1 MDEPRDDVDIWLSE
15 RVKPLLPHPGT
26 FERIKRRARRRKLG
40 QAAIAAGGAAVIVAA
55 AVTVPPLVNAQLRG
69 HGGPPLASQTPT
81 HLSQTRSASPSATS
95 PSASPSSSIT
105 PPPGVPPNF
114 AVSSVTF
121 VSTHTGWV
129 LGQAGTPGRC
139 GPPKANICTS
149 RAVTLDH
156 GHSWQGGAAPVVG
169 PPNGGYGVSQIRS
182 LNGQDAWA
190 FGPQLYATH
199 KRGLTWQSWTPIN
212 TQGMR
217 VIDLETVHHHAF
229 AVWARCTG
237 TGADFAANCTSFS
250 LYSTPAGRDQWAPVP
265 GATNL
270 TVSQAA
276 GLAPVPASA
285 QLALTN
291 TVGYLL
297 APNGE
302 VYGGPITTGGAWH
315 PATAQGI
322 PAGCL
327 PGRAQRDGVP
337 SRAMLATTGTGIVEL
352 CAAPG
357 TGGAQVKT
365 LRYSADGGRTWQPA
379 GTAPMAGIA
388 TSLSG
393 TPNGRVLVATTT
405 GIDVSANTAGSSP
418 SGLSWITVTGA
429 SVPGG
434 FSFVGMTSEL
444 QGVAIPANEGLHS
457 VWFTYD
463 GGTIWQRSRV
473 R

>member
-1 MDEPRDDVDIWLSE
+1 MDEPRDDVDICLSE

-26 FERIKRRARRRKLG
+26 FERIKRRARRRKIG

-55 AVTVPPLVNAQLRG
+55 AVTVPQLINSRLTG
-69 HGGPPLASQTPT
+69 GSGPPPAASRTPT
-81 HLSQTRSASPSATS
+81 HPNKSPSASPSATRSTSS
-95 PSASPSSSIT
+95 PSNIPPSP
-105 PPPGVPPNF
+105 PAVPPNF

-121 VSTHTGWV
+121 VSLTEGWV
-129 LGQAGTPGRC
+129 IGQAGIPGQC
-139 GPPKANICTS
+139 GPPNAFICTS
-149 RAVTLDH
+149 RAITFNS
-156 GHSWQGGAAPVVG
+156 GTTWQGGHAPVAG
-169 PPNGGYGVSQIRS
+169 PPKGASGVSQIRA
-182 LNGQDAWA
+182 LDGRNAWA

-199 KRGLTWQSWTPIN
+199 DTGLSWTAVN
-212 TQGMR
+212 TNGMR

-250 LYSTPAGRDQWAPVP
+250 LYSTPAGRDEWAPVP

-302 VYGGPITTGGAWH
+302 VYSGSITTGGAWH

-327 PGRAQRDGVP
+327 PGRPQRDGVP
-337 SRAMLATTGTGIVEL
+337 SRAMLATTGSGIVEL

-357 TGGAQVKT
+357 TSGAQVKT
-365 LRYSADGGRTWQPA
+365 LRYSADSGRTWQPM
-379 GTAPMAGIA
+379 GTAPLAGIA

-393 TPNGRVLVATTT
+393 TPGGGVLVATTS
-405 GIDVSANTAGSSP
+405 GIDVSANVAGP
-418 SGLSWITVTGA
+418 GTTGLGWITVTGA
-429 SVPGG
+429 SVRGG
-434 FSFVGMTSEL
+434 FSYVGMTDNT
-444 QGVAIPANEGLHS
+444 QGVAIPADKALHA

-463 GGTIWQRSRV
+463 GGQTWVESPV

>member
-26 FERIKRRARRRKLG
+26 FERIRRRARRRKLG

-55 AVTVPPLVNAQLRG
+55 ALTVPQLLYAQQKG
-69 HGGPPLASQTPT
+69 PVGPPATSQTPA
-81 HLSQTRSASPSATS
+81 HPGRSPSASPSATRSTS
-95 PSASPSSSIT
+95 PAPST
-105 PPPGVPPNF
+105 TLPPPVPPNF

-121 VSTHTGWV
+121 VSPAEGWV
-129 LGQAGTPGRC
+129 IGQAGTPGRC
-139 GPPKANICTS
+139 GPPNAFICTS
-149 RAVTLDH
+149 RAITFN
-156 GHSWQGGAAPVVG
+156 GGTTWQGGHAPVAG
-169 PPNGGYGVSQIRS
+169 LPNGASGVSQIRA
-182 LNGQDAWA
+182 LDGRNAWA

-199 KRGLTWQSWTPIN
+199 DRGYSWAPVN
-212 TQGMR
+212 TNGMR

-270 TVSQAA
+270 TVSAGAGQ
-276 GLAPVPASA
+276 GLAPSSA
-285 QLALTN
+285 QLALAN

-297 APNGE
+297 APDGV
-302 VYGGPITTGGAWH
+302 VYSGPITTGGAWH
-315 PATAQGI
+315 PATAQGTL
-322 PAGCL
+322 AAECL
-327 PGRAQRDGVP
+327 PGPAQPNGVP
-337 SRAMLATTGTGIVEL
+337 LQTMMATTGPGIVEL
-352 CAAPG
+352 CAG
-357 TGGAQVKT
+357 TGAGDAQTKN
-365 LRYSADGGRTWQPA
+365 LRYSTDGGRTWQPA
-379 GTAPMAGIA
+379 GTAPQAGIA

-405 GIDVSANTAGSSP
+405 GIDVSANAAGSGTA
-418 SGLSWITVTGA
+418 GLSWIAVTGA

-434 FSFVGMTSEL
+434 FTFVGMTDET
-444 QGVAIPANEGLHS
+444 QGVAIPADKARHA

-463 GGTIWQRSRV
+463 GGTTWQRSRV

>member
-26 FERIKRRARRRKLG
+26 FERIRRRARRRKLG

-55 AVTVPPLVNAQLRG
+55 ALTVPPFIDSQLGRG
-69 HGGPPLASQTPT
+69 QTPIANSSTTATPEHT
-81 HLSQTRSASPSATS
+81 HSRSPS
-95 PSASPSSSIT
+95 PPPSSSSPPSNVT
-105 PPPGVPPNF
+105 PSGPPPVPPNF

-121 VSTHTGWV
+121 VSLTEGWV
-129 LGQAGTPGRC
+129 LGQAGTPGQC
-139 GPPKANICTS
+139 GPPYAFICTS
-149 RAVTLDH
+149 RAITFN
-156 GHSWQGGAAPVVG
+156 GGTSWQGGHAPVAG
-169 PPNGGYGVSQIRS
+169 LPKGASGVSQIRA
-182 LNGQDAWA
+182 LDGRNAWA

-199 KRGLTWQSWTPIN
+199 DTGYTWTPVN
-212 TQGMR
+212 TNGMR
-217 VIDLETVHHHAF
+217 VIDLETVHHRAF

-237 TGADFAANCTSFS
+237 TGADFAANCTGFS

-270 TVSQAA
+270 TMSQAA

-297 APNGE
+297 APNGD
-302 VYGGPITTGGAWH
+302 VYSGPITTGGAWH
-315 PATAQGI
+315 LATAQGI

-352 CAAPG
+352 CAATG
-357 TGGAQVKT
+357 TGGVQVKT

-379 GTAPMAGIA
+379 GTAPPAGIA

-393 TPNGRVLVATTT
+393 TPDGRVLVATTT

-434 FSFVGMTSEL
+434 FSFVGMTSDT
-444 QGVAIPANEGLHS
+444 QGVAIPANKALHA

-463 GGTIWQRSRV
+463 GGKNWVESPV

>member
-15 RVKPLLPHPGT
+15 RVKPLLPHPGA
-26 FERIKRRARRRKLG
+26 FERIRRRARRRKLG
-40 QAAIAAGGAAVIVAA
+40 QAAIAAGGAAVVVAA
-55 AVTVPPLVNAQLRG
+55 ALTVPPLINAQLRG
-69 HGGPPLASQTPT
+69 NSGPPPAASQTPT
-81 HLSQTRSASPSATS
+81 HPSRSPSASPSATRSTS
-95 PSASPSSSIT
+95 PASNIT
-105 PPPGVPPNF
+105 RPPAVPGNF

-121 VSTHTGWV
+121 VSLTEGWV
-129 LGQAGTPGRC
+129 IGQAGTPGQC
-139 GPPKANICTS
+139 GPPNAFICTS
-149 RAVTLDH
+149 RAITFN
-156 GHSWQGGAAPVVG
+156 GGATWQGGHAPVAG
-169 PPNGGYGVSQIRS
+169 LPKGASGVSQIRA
-182 LNGQDAWA
+182 LDGRNAWA

-199 KRGLTWQSWTPIN
+199 DAGYSWTPVSTN
-212 TQGMR
+212 GMR

-250 LYSTPAGRDQWAPVP
+250 LFSTPAGRDQWAPVP

-270 TVSQAA
+270 SVSQAA

-302 VYGGPITTGGAWH
+302 VYSGPTTTGGAWH

-327 PGRAQRDGVP
+327 PGRAERDGVP
-337 SRAMLATTGTGIVEL
+337 SRAMLATTGMGIVEL

-357 TGGAQVKT
+357 AGGAQVKT

-379 GTAPMAGIA
+379 GTAPLAGIA

-405 GIDVSANTAGSSP
+405 GIDVSANAAGSGAA
-418 SGLSWITVTGA
+418 GLSWITVTGA

-434 FSFVGMTSEL
+434 FTFVGMTDDT
-444 QGVAIPANEGLHS
+444 QGVAIPADKALHA

-463 GGTIWQRSRV
+463 GGTTWRQSPVRS
-473 R
+473 